1 MELTQFPF
9 KIIAK
14 FHLGYVCEE
23 NHSCEFETSFPRKCV
38 EIQKPLRAY
47 EPSCKELTMTFK
59 LPERIITSTR
69 PPLSPPS
76 PHHHSKNR
84 IWSSETSLRN
94 QFPLFLTPSDSVKIV
109 TLLPFPPSTS
119 LNEQIHIWT
128 RFSSVAF
135 FFLFIKHLEVTF
147 TGYQHAI
154 IYI

>member
-69 PPLSPPS
+69 PPLSLPLPPT
-76 PHHHSKNR
+76 NIR
-84 IWSSETSLRN
+84 
-94 QFPLFLTPSDSVKIV
+94 KIGYEV
-109 TLLPFPPSTS
+109 
-119 LNEQIHIWT
+119 E
-128 RFSSVAF
+128 VA
-135 FFLFIKHLEVTF
+135 LKS
-147 TGYQHAI
+147 
-154 IYI
+154 

>member
-14 FHLGYVCEE
+14 FHLGDVCEE

-69 PPLSPPS
+69 PPLSLPLPPTIIRKIGYEVVKPRYETNS
-76 PHHHSKNR
+76 PC
-84 IWSSETSLRN
+84 SS
-94 QFPLFLTPSDSVKIV
+94 
-109 TLLPFPPSTS
+109 PP
-119 LNEQIHIWT
+119 QILS
-128 RFSSVAF
+128 R
-135 FFLFIKHLEVTF
+135 L
-147 TGYQHAI
+147 
-154 IYI
+154 